1 MGPNGVQGAGTA
13 LNVSGG
19 PRRVSGRSGGF
30 GLAEALRS
38 HVSTARRVSGWAAV
52 LRVGC
57 QAATKLGAPA
67 MGTRG
72 EGPLWSTYGDCR
84 PD

>member
-1 MGPNGVQGAGTA
+1 MWPCLAG
-13 LNVSGG
+13 LGG
-19 PRRVSGRSGGF
+19 FSGRGGGV

-38 HVSTARRVSGWAAV
+38 HVSTVRRVGGWAAV

-67 MGTRG
+67 MGHATRG
-72 EGPLWSTYGDCR
+72 AG
-84 PD
+84 